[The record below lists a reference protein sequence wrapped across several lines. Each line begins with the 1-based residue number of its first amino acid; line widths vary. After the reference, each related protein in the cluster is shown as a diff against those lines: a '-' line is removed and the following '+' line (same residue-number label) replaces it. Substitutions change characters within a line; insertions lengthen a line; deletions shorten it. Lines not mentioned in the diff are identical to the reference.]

1 MWPDFFRRCRK
12 RQKKFVAEKQKNI
25 FSLDEGFSNWSES
38 RDFVGDDIS
47 PTAALCQP
55 AHALNAAITISFSG
69 LGCQLRVDTYVVI
82 RLQASKDT

>member
-1 MWPDFFRRCRK
+1 MAKFDSFRFFVARFFFVAAGK
-12 RQKKFVAEKQKNI
+12 GKKKFVAEKQKNI

-55 AHALNAAITISFSG
+55 AHALNATIPISFSG
-69 LGCQLRVDTYVVI
+69 LGCQ
-82 RLQASKDT
+82 

>member
-1 MWPDFFRRCRK
+1 MAKFDSFRFFVARFFSSLPEK
-12 RQKKFVAEKQKNI
+12 AKKIVAEKQKNI

-55 AHALNAAITISFSG
+55 AHALNASIPISFSG
-69 LGCQLRVDTYVVI
+69 LGCQ
-82 RLQASKDT
+82 